1 MARIIT
7 YLIFAGFTGMMLY
20 VGITQFLQQRR
31 SMANATPI
39 DATIVRSEVIT
50 STSSDTDS
58 RLLRSNSTTSHRPE
72 VRFRY
77 VVAGQRYESDRM
89 YPTIIVQGYASAG
102 NAAAELAPYPVNAR
116 VRAWVDPSHPEQA
129 FLIAERS
136 KMPLGFI
143 VIGLLLPP
151 LGWITG
157 KYV

>member
-7 YLIFAGFTGMMLY
+7 YLIFAGFTAMMLY

-39 DATIVRSEVIT
+39 DATIVRSEVST

-58 RLLRSNSTTSHRPE
+58 RLLRSSSTTTHRPE

-77 VVAGQRYESDRM
+77 VVAGQTYESERM
-89 YPTIIVQGYASAG
+89 YPTIIVQGYASAE
-102 NAAAELAPYPVNAR
+102 NAAAELAAYPVNAK
-116 VRAWVDPSHPEQA
+116 VRAWVDPSHPAQA

-143 VIGLLLPP
+143 IIGLLLPP
-151 LGWITG
+151 LAWITG